1 MNLDEPYRE
10 IWLVDFEFDASDG
23 EQPKP
28 VCLVAKELKSG
39 QVLKLWQDEMG
50 RLRQPPYAI
59 GSDALFVA
67 YYASAEMGCHLAL
80 GWSLPENILDLFL
93 EFRTLT
99 NGKFIPCG
107 NGLLG
112 ALAYFGLPRID
123 STEKDTMRDLILSGG
138 PWSEQEQLDIFDY
151 CESDVVALE
160 KLLPK
165 MAPHIDTSRAL
176 LRGRYMKA
184 VARIEFN
191 GVPIDT
197 EHLELFQ
204 DNWEE
209 IQDQLISEVDADYG
223 VFEGRTFKK
232 NLFAG
237 YLIRNDIPWPQLSSG
252 SLDLTD
258 DTFREMSRSYPELVP
273 LRELRTSLSKMR
285 LNKLAVGCDGRNR
298 CLLSP
303 FRSKTSRNQPSNSKF
318 IFGPSKWLRGL
329 IQPKPETGL
338 AYIDWSQQEFGI
350 AAALSED
357 ALMKDAYE
365 SGDPYLKFAK
375 LAGAVPEDATKKSHA
390 SERELFKACVLALQ
404 YGMGEES
411 LAARIRQSPAKAREL
426 IRLHK
431 EIFKVFWKWSD
442 ASLDFAML
450 TSKLY
455 TVFGWVVHV
464 GGKSNPR
471 SLRNFPMQANGAEM
485 LRLACILTTEKGI
498 KVCAPVHDAIL
509 IEAPLQDLDSA
520 ISETQ
525 EIMAEASAIILGGFK
540 LKTDADVVRH
550 PDRYMDEG
558 GQSMWD
564 RVTRILAE
572 RGVKN
577 PDTYLLR
584 S

>member
-1 MNLDEPYRE
+1 
-10 IWLVDFEFDASDG
+10 
-23 EQPKP
+23 
-28 VCLVAKELKSG
+28 
-39 QVLKLWQDEMG
+39 
-50 RLRQPPYAI
+50 
-59 GSDALFVA
+59 
-67 YYASAEMGCHLAL
+67 
-80 GWSLPENILDLFL
+80 
-93 EFRTLT
+93 
-99 NGKFIPCG
+99 
-107 NGLLG
+107 
-112 ALAYFGLPRID
+112 
-123 STEKDTMRDLILSGG
+123 
-138 PWSEQEQLDIFDY
+138 
-151 CESDVVALE
+151 
-160 KLLPK
+160 
-165 MAPHIDTSRAL
+165 
-176 LRGRYMKA
+176 
-184 VARIEFN
+184 
-191 GVPIDT
+191 
-197 EHLELFQ
+197 
-204 DNWEE
+204 
-209 IQDQLISEVDADYG
+209 
-223 VFEGRTFKK
+223 
-232 NLFAG
+232 
-237 YLIRNDIPWPQLSSG
+237 
-252 SLDLTD
+252 
-258 DTFREMSRSYPELVP
+258 
-273 LRELRTSLSKMR
+273 
-285 LNKLAVGCDGRNR
+285 
-298 CLLSP
+298 
-303 FRSKTSRNQPSNSKF
+303 
-318 IFGPSKWLRGL
+318 
-329 IQPKPETGL
+329 
-338 AYIDWSQQEFGI
+338 
-350 AAALSED
+350 
-357 ALMKDAYE
+357 
-365 SGDPYLKFAK
+365 
-375 LAGAVPEDATKKSHA
+375 
-390 SERELFKACVLALQ
+390 
-404 YGMGEES
+404 MGEES

-464 GGKSNPR
+464 EGKINPR